1 MTVKIS
7 TNRIFKYNSLILDDP
22 DPKWSIEEVKDFYAN
37 AYTEL
42 TQSIIEG
49 PDVSD
54 EGLTY
59 TFRKSIGTKG
69 NDTVSVS
76 RIADE
81 SYLVPSD
88 RKIAVVTDLMQH
100 VASVIVSAQPDGD
113 DFLAPSA
120 LQEVI

>member
-1 MTVKIS
+1 MTVKVS
-7 TNRIFKYNSLILDDP
+7 VNRIFKYNSLILDDP

-37 AYTEL
+37 AYPEL

-59 TFRKSIGTKG
+59 TFRKSVGTKG
-69 NDTVSVS
+69 NDSLSVS
-76 RIADE
+76 EIAYE

-88 RKIAVVTDLMQH
+88 RKIAVVTDLMQQ
-100 VASVIVSAQPDGD
+100 VARVMVSAQPDGD
-113 DFLAPSA
+113 DLLAPSA